1 MVNPPSVLEVSPSST
16 FSLISKSVGV
26 ATSISEP
33 VGSPIDT
40 LELKLSVL
48 EVSPSST
55 SCKLSVLEVS
65 PSTSSSLFF
74 IPGYFP
80 LFTLRGGY
88 SVCDCGLQSSRDINP
103 LDLPREIDK
112 PTLHL
117 LGLQAQRMGANRRD
131 LPADWPGQQFTHPV
145 GQGHLPFCIVPTACV
160 GKMAV
165 RRNFQHWRHRPSN
178 SASCSFRKLGLQ
190 VTAPG
195 SQIFPP
201 LHTAAAAFYAAIEQ
215 AFSTCFSLPFTFR
228 RRLASSMHG
237 HTIAPS
243 CLLLLETSVHR
254 LPRVP

>member
-1 MVNPPSVLEVSPSST
+1 MVYPGCILTAWPLARRSLLEDGCRSADRLCGEPAFGLEVSPSST
-16 FSLISKSVGV
+16 SGLNSKLVDV

-65 PSTSSSLFF
+65 PSTISSLFF

-80 LFTLRGGY
+80 LFTLKGEGAY
-88 SVCDCGLQSSRDINP
+88 SVCDCSLQSSRDINP

-131 LPADWPGQQFTHPV
+131 LPADWSGQQFTHPV
-145 GQGHLPFCIVPTACV
+145 GQGHLPFCIVPTSCV

-165 RRNFQHWRHRPSN
+165 RPNLQH
-178 SASCSFRKLGLQ
+178 
-190 VTAPG
+190 
-195 SQIFPP
+195 
-201 LHTAAAAFYAAIEQ
+201 
-215 AFSTCFSLPFTFR
+215 
-228 RRLASSMHG
+228 
-237 HTIAPS
+237 
-243 CLLLLETSVHR
+243 
-254 LPRVP
+254 